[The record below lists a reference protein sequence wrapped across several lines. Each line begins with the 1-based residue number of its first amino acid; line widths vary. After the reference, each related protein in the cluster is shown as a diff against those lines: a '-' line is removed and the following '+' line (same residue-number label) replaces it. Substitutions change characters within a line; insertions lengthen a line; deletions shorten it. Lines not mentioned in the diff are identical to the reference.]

1 MIINH
6 KEVFSVKKKSKQNQK
21 LEEVFDKIIV
31 SSTYQILP
39 HFYEFLKKYEK
50 ELKDVQNGK
59 MTIVDFE
66 KRVKYDNVHD
76 YLGKI
81 ILLIK
86 ENPKITLEE
95 LAITIGIS
103 KKTVQ
108 RVIGASD
115 KIVRIGSAR
124 NGHWEIKD

>member
-1 MIINH
+1 M
-6 KEVFSVKKKSKQNQK
+6 KKKSKQTKKQYKK
-21 LEEVFDKIIV
+21 LEQTFEKFII
-31 SSTYQILP
+31 SSTHQILP

-66 KRVKYDNVHD
+66 KRVRYDNVHD

-95 LAITIGIS
+95 LAIIIGIS

-115 KIVRIGSAR
+115 KIVRIGGAR
-124 NGHWEIKD
+124 NGHWEIND

>member
-1 MIINH
+1 M
-6 KEVFSVKKKSKQNQK
+6 KKKSKQTKKQYKK
-21 LEEVFDKIIV
+21 LEQTFEKFII
-31 SSTYQILP
+31 SSTHQILP

-66 KRVKYDNVHD
+66 KRVRYDNVHD

-95 LAITIGIS
+95 LAIINGIS

-115 KIVRIGSAR
+115 KIVRIGGAR
-124 NGHWEIKD
+124 NGHWEIND

>member
-1 MIINH
+1 M
-6 KEVFSVKKKSKQNQK
+6 KKKSKQNKK

-66 KRVKYDNVHD
+66 KRVRYDNVHD

-81 ILLIK
+81 IFLIK

-115 KIVRIGSAR
+115 KIVRIGGAR